1 LIISWDF
8 GPGIAVTSFRSC
20 GRFGPNVIAP
30 VYLSVFWEDNRVRDV
45 VILGS
50 TGSIGVQALEVI
62 AANPTKFRV
71 VGLAAGKKNQD
82 RLAEQAERFQ
92 VPIVATTGE
101 GAELR
106 ERLNRVEVIDGA
118 DSAKQIA
125 ALSCDIVLNGI
136 TGSIGLGPTLAA
148 LEAGNKVA
156 LANKESLVA
165 GGDLVMAHGRDRII
179 PVDSEHSALF
189 QALHSGKSKEVS
201 KFILTASGGPFR
213 ERADLNSVTVAE
225 ALAHPT
231 WSMGP
236 VVTINSA
243 TLVNKG
249 LEIIEAHYL
258 FDIPYS
264 KIEAVIH
271 PQSVVHSMVEFI
283 DGSTIAQASPPNMK
297 GPIGYAL
304 AYPDRIGGVMSPIDW
319 SKTHEWNFAPIDDDR
334 FPSIELA
341 RRCGALGGAV
351 TAIFNAA
358 NEVAV
363 AAFLES
369 LIPFPAIVDTIEKV
383 VTKLG
388 GKAPER
394 LRDLADVSAIE
405 EDSRRIAREVLGM
418 E

>member
-1 LIISWDF
+1 M
-8 GPGIAVTSFRSC
+8 
-20 GRFGPNVIAP
+20 
-30 VYLSVFWEDNRVRDV
+30 RDI

-71 VGLAAGKKNQD
+71 VGLSAGSNNLERLIAQVKKFD
-82 RLAEQAERFQ
+82 
-92 VPIVATTGE
+92 VPIVGTNSDGST
-101 GAELR
+101 LR
-106 ERLNRVEVIDGA
+106 AALPGVEVIDGA
-118 DSAKQIA
+118 DSSRQIA
-125 ALSCDIVLNGI
+125 ALSCDVVLNGI

-148 LEAGNKVA
+148 LEVGNTVA

-165 GGDLVMAHGRDRII
+165 GGDLVMAHGRDKII

-189 QALHSGKSKEVS
+189 QAMLAGKAADVS

-213 ERADLNSVTVAE
+213 SVADLSTVTLAD
-225 ALAHPT
+225 ALNHPT

-249 LEIIEAHYL
+249 LEVIEAHYL

-271 PQSVVHSMVEFI
+271 PQSIVHSMVEFK
-283 DGSTIAQASPPNMK
+283 DGSTIAQASPPDMK
-297 GPIGYAL
+297 GPISYAI
-304 AYPDRIGGVMSPIDW
+304 AYPDRVNEAMKAIDWKTPQAWNFEPIDNE
-319 SKTHEWNFAPIDDDR
+319 K
-334 FPSIELA
+334 FPAVDLA

-351 TAIFNAA
+351 AAMYNAA

-363 AAFLES
+363 AAFMREE
-369 LIPFPAIVDTIEKV
+369 IAFTAIVDTIEKT
-383 VTKLG
+383 VTTLG
-388 GKAPER
+388 GHASSVV
-394 LRDLADVSAIE
+394 RDLADVSAIE
-405 EDSRRIAREVLGM
+405 NDARRVAHEALAKR
-418 E
+418 